1 MRVLEKRIFTITTQ
15 SASETRMLGRSI
27 GEHLEG
33 GEVVI
38 LAGSLGAGKTTMVQG
53 IALGLGI
60 SKSVS
65 SPSFV
70 LEKIYHGR
78 LELHHFDFYRLTQD
92 EVVESGL
99 LLDLGPRSA
108 AVIEWAERGGDAVP
122 DWTLR
127 VTIEFDVSSLD
138 LSSQGSIDKRK
149 ITFES
154 ATARWGEVL
163 EYAIQR
169 CKEVNEQD
177 PGYRD
182 QH

>member
-1 MRVLEKRIFTITTQ
+1 MRVLEEKIFTTTTQ
-15 SASETRMLGRSI
+15 SASETRMLGTII
-27 GEHLEG
+27 GEHFEG
-33 GEVVI
+33 GEVII

-53 IALGLGI
+53 MALGLGI

-78 LELHHFDFYRLTQD
+78 LELHHFDFYRLNRD

-99 LLDLGPRSA
+99 LFDLGSQSV

-127 VTIEFDVSSLD
+127 VTIEFDLSSMD

-154 ATARWGEVL
+154 ATACWGEVL

-169 CKEVNEQD
+169 CKEANE
-177 PGYRD
+177 
-182 QH
+182 